1 MKANIFTSIMVVCT
15 IVFASCS
22 SGKGTR
28 YSDMPGDT
36 LTNRAQLLTLVDKG
50 DFVEAKIAD
59 PWNEGR
65 TLASY
70 ALVDRNKPVPE
81 DIDRDYTVV
90 KVPLQRSIVYSSTN
104 SSAINELGALNAIAA
119 VADGNYYMPS
129 DTIAKLISSG
139 KIRDIGN
146 SMSPKPETIVDVEPD
161 AILVSPYENAGHGV
175 LDELGVAVID
185 CADYMEPDPLARAE
199 WLLFL
204 GELYGNREL
213 ARNIYN
219 QVVTDYETLRLQAAE
234 ASSPKPKVLTEM
246 LTSGVWYVPGGK
258 SYMAKMLKDAGADY
272 PWSDD
277 SSTGSLQLGI
287 EAVIDKAS
295 DADIWVMR
303 YYGDMSDKT
312 KMLDI
317 SPLNA
322 NFKAYQNGEIY
333 NCNTMEKPIFN
344 DIAFHPERVLL
355 DYIIIFHPEL
365 FPGLETCYYSKVAEK

>member
-1 MKANIFTSIMVVCT
+1 MKTNILVSIAVVCAIMFTS
-15 IVFASCS
+15 CS
-22 SGKGTR
+22 GGKGTR

-36 LTNRAQLLTLVDKG
+36 LTHRAKLLTLVDKG

-70 ALVDRNKPVPE
+70 ALVDHNKHMPE
-81 DIDRDYTVV
+81 NIENEYTVV
-90 KVPLQRSIVYSSTN
+90 RIPLQRSIVYSSTN
-104 SSAINELGALNAIAA
+104 SAAINELGALHAISA
-119 VADGNYYMPS
+119 VADGNYYTPG

-139 KIRDIGN
+139 RITDIGN
-146 SMSPKPETIVDVEPD
+146 SMSPKPETIIDIEPD

-175 LDELGVAVID
+175 LDELGVTVID
-185 CADYMEPDPLARAE
+185 CADYMEADPLARTE

-204 GELYGNREL
+204 GELYGCREM
-213 ARNIYN
+213 AQRIYN
-219 QVVTDYETLRLQAAE
+219 QAVTDYETLKQQASE
-234 ASSPKPKVLTEM
+234 AASPKPKVLTEV
-246 LTSGVWYVPGGK
+246 LTSGVWYVPGGE
-258 SYMAKMLKDAGADY
+258 SYMAKMLKDAGADF
-272 PWSDD
+272 PWADNT
-277 SSTGSLQLGI
+277 STGSLQLSM

-295 DADIWVMR
+295 DADIWLTR
-303 YYGDMSDKT
+303 YYGDMSNKT

-322 NFKAYQNGEIY
+322 NFKAYRNGEIY
-333 NCNTMEKPIFN
+333 NCNPMEKPIFN
-344 DIAFHPERVLL
+344 DVAFHPERVLL